1 MCICAYPALIFNY
14 VATGSATGSEA
25 PEVHQA
31 GERDAQTLAQ
41 AGGGCQEDTDRQ
53 GQQDLAHHHA
63 VHEEHGKLELMQR
76 TLKREHSTYFSRRH
90 DTHPFETTQELE
102 KYCRGADCSLFLF
115 GSNSKKRPHNIVLG
129 RLYEHQVLDMV
140 EFGLTAD
147 EEEVCDISSE
157 VPSNCRPFVIFQG
170 DKWETDETYGKL
182 RNLLQ
187 DFFVEN
193 VKVDELEVNNAIRLV
208 ISFSAVGDRIYLRTY
223 EVSIT
228 GDNILEQDGD
238 INIGEVTPKVDMVL
252 RRSKFADHD
261 TWKEALKQPKPI
273 NKRDVQF

>member
-1 MCICAYPALIFNY
+1 
-14 VATGSATGSEA
+14 
-25 PEVHQA
+25 
-31 GERDAQTLAQ
+31 
-41 AGGGCQEDTDRQ
+41 
-53 GQQDLAHHHA
+53 
-63 VHEEHGKLELMQR
+63 MQR

-238 INIGEVTPKVDMVL
+238 INIGEVAPKVDMVL